1 MNEKKRKTT
10 AVKFALSLITDEG
23 RVFAVAAGENFLKL
37 SPKRKEKW
45 KKKMTEEE
53 EKKKKNSMNEKENE
67 ISPSPHS
74 FGMTNLPRRLP
85 RNCFLVWFSPLFRG
99 GVFSK
104 NQQSPRAFSIPS
116 WHACPRAN
124 QSARAVIV
132 TRFQLIG
139 SSATDRLLVLF
150 WLQILPATTSSTRDV
165 AYSMEEIALWFWHLL
180 NRVFSNS
187 FHGRVL
193 RSALLFSCYSS
204 RWLIVLRIMP
214 PEGLIHANGENR
226 RVSIFKNFINKL
238 NCDIFDNSLK
248 IIQLNVYPF
257 IYYYCFDEIK

>member
-1 MNEKKRKTT
+1 MTAHRFQFALKALHWLVKEITTQKKQKITQWMKRKE
-10 AVKFALSLITDEG
+10 KPLRSNSRYRSLQDEG

-37 SPKRKEKW
+37 SPKQKEKW
-45 KKKMTEEE
+45 KKKNDGGGGKGEEE
-53 EKKKKNSMNEKENE
+53 QHEWKRKRNP
-67 ISPSPHS
+67 PSPHS

-104 NQQSPRAFSIPS
+104 NKQSPRAFAIPS

-150 WLQILPATTSSTRDV
+150 WLQILPATTSNTRDV
-165 AYSMEEIALWFWHLL
+165 AYSMEEIVLWFWH
-180 NRVFSNS
+180 
-187 FHGRVL
+187 
-193 RSALLFSCYSS
+193 
-204 RWLIVLRIMP
+204 
-214 PEGLIHANGENR
+214 
-226 RVSIFKNFINKL
+226 
-238 NCDIFDNSLK
+238 
-248 IIQLNVYPF
+248 
-257 IYYYCFDEIK
+257 

>member
-45 KKKMTEEE
+45 KKNDGGGGKGEDEGEEE
-53 EKKKKNSMNEKENE
+53 QHEWKRKRNP
-67 ISPSPHS
+67 PSPHS

-104 NQQSPRAFSIPS
+104 NKQSPRAFSIPS

-165 AYSMEEIALWFWHLL
+165 AYSMEEIVLWFWHLL

-204 RWLIVLRIMP
+204 RWLSVLRIMP

-238 NCDIFDNSLK
+238 NCDIFVNSLQ
-248 IIQLNVYPF
+248 II
-257 IYYYCFDEIK
+257 